1 MFLRLHICSD
11 VTNLPNDLLEN
22 VFNTRNVRFIFSFT
36 TTNRK
41 LIKKTTY
48 DQRKPVHSHFALLQK
63 TCEHHSFCLIKSSK
77 SLTVVVFLSE
87 LIHSYPWVTM
97 FYGTHSFKKKHF
109 FHYFPCIFLV
119 YDNGFGLFAAKWQA
133 MGKLNCIQ
141 TNQSSLTFYKL
152 QT

>member
-41 LIKKTTY
+41 LIKKKTTY
-48 DQRKPVHSHFALLQK
+48 DQRKPVHSHKFALLQK

-109 FHYFPCIFLV
+109 FSLFSMYILGVWQWLWTFCSEV
-119 YDNGFGLFAAKWQA
+119 TGNGE
-133 MGKLNCIQ
+133 
-141 TNQSSLTFYKL
+141 T
-152 QT
+152 